1 MSARVRRSWTSH
13 IVIRTALVVQGEDRS
28 MRSYLFRCSRARA
41 QSLVEYSLISA
52 LVAIVVLATL
62 FLLGPQITSIFQTI
76 TNNL

>member
-1 MSARVRRSWTSH
+1 
-13 IVIRTALVVQGEDRS
+13 